1 MVNNKK
7 MREEGKEREG
17 KRHLH
22 DTRTHTEGDLDRE
35 KDTRT
40 EREGR
45 KGRDKHN

>member
-35 KDTRT
+35 RHTH
-40 EREGR
+40 R
-45 KGRDKHN
+45 KGGKKRER